1 MLINNQSIYKLEVN
15 SKMPNNDN
23 TTDINMN
30 KLNRSKSA
38 VDNIMSSIS
47 RYTYYSPEDAD
58 KAINDLNKKIN
69 GSINTIVNNNM
80 EAVGVPN
87 ISKLYSRLAGS
98 SKIRNN
104 PGMKGK
110 DIDEI
115 FENSPIMDTL
125 EDTFL
130 VNTYLRELDDEIDSV
145 CKYMPKLQ
153 EALDTKRDNVL
164 CAEHFSKDFLSMKTE
179 NVDDEMLFKSR
190 TDALKKTYNLLT
202 FVTDVYDNASKYG
215 EDFIYV
221 VPYKKAIGKL
231 LRDKPK
237 TAMANIRMEG
247 STIKINEGVNQVYSE
262 QLTTITE
269 SAATAT
275 KSTEFKKTNVFG
287 DKEQFGIN
295 VEIDESNIIYS
306 AVKGVEAAYNKLQK
320 ISESSLFNESSMD
333 NYEVKADLD
342 TAFKEKIL
350 KDTDVTGNLSFE
362 GVADNKRKNNGL
374 DGTASDGLIDNKKL
388 PNIKVPGCVLK
399 RLDHTQVCPIYIDD
413 MCLGYYYIE
422 LIEGKNFETFYG
434 LTTMTADPTVSSNYN
449 KAGALWNNVEQDH
462 QDQAVRYLASRL
474 SEYIDKKFVN
484 NNQDLRKEIYMI
496 LKSNDIFNN
505 PNMDRLRV
513 TFIPPDEMIHVYFK
527 MDPRTH
533 RGISDLD
540 KALLPAKIYCANYLT
555 NALQNMTR
563 GYDKRVY
570 YVKQTV
576 ETNIAKTLLNT
587 ITQIKKNDMNIRH
600 FRSINTVLGMTGRFN
615 DYIIPENASG
625 ESPIRMETIQG
636 NPAQIDGDLQ
646 NALEEMAINATDVP
660 LELIQARQSMQF
672 ATEYSMSSIKF
683 LRKVFKRQAQYE
695 VFLSRMVTK
704 LYNCEYNETDKKNIE
719 VEVILPPPVF
729 LNLTNST
736 QVIENARA
744 YVETVVNIDLGEN
757 PDPEVKRIYFK
768 KLMDEAVGT
777 YINIDQNKNFLN
789 EAIMESKENPPTQ
802 EEMM

>member
-1 MLINNQSIYKLEVN
+1 
-15 SKMPNNDN
+15 MPNNDN
-23 TTDINMN
+23 SNINFN

-38 VDNIMSSIS
+38 VDNIMNSIS
-47 RYTYYSPEDAD
+47 NYTYYSPDD
-58 KAINDLNKKIN
+58 NDGAINALNKKIN
-69 GSINTIVNNNM
+69 GSINAIVNNNM
-80 EAVGVPN
+80 DTVGVPN
-87 ISKLYSRLAGS
+87 ISKLYTRLANT
-98 SKIRNN
+98 SKAKNSPTIRGKDLEEIFDNN
-104 PGMKGK
+104 PIVDG
-110 DIDEI
+110 
-115 FENSPIMDTL
+115 L
-125 EDTFL
+125 EESFMQ
-130 VNTYLRELDDEIDSV
+130 NTYLRELDDEIDSV

-179 NVDDEMLFKSR
+179 NIDDEMLFKSR
-190 TDALKKTYNLLT
+190 TDSLKKVYNLLT

-215 EDFIYV
+215 EDFIYI
-221 VPYKKAIGKL
+221 VPYKKAIAKL
-231 LRDKPK
+231 LKDKPN
-237 TAMANIRMEG
+237 TALASIRMEG
-247 STIKINEGVNQVYSE
+247 STITISEGATQVYSE
-262 QLTTITE
+262 KLTTITE
-269 SAATAT
+269 STSEIST
-275 KSTEFKKTNVFG
+275 GSSSRTEKKSNIFG
-287 DKEQFGIN
+287 EKERFGID
-295 VEIDESNIIYS
+295 VEIDESNIIFS
-306 AVKGVEAAYNKLQK
+306 AVKGVESAYKKLQK
-320 ISESSLFNESSMD
+320 ISEASLFSEASNVIDTVS
-333 NYEVKADLD
+333 VKADLD
-342 TAFKEKIL
+342 TPFKDKIL
-350 KDTDVTGNLSFE
+350 KDTDITGNLSFD
-362 GVADNKRKNNGL
+362 GVADNKRRNDGL
-374 DGTASDGLIDNKKL
+374 DGTASDGLINDKKL
-388 PNIKVPGCVLK
+388 PKINVPGCVLK

-413 MCLGYYYIE
+413 MCMGYYYLE
-422 LIEGKNFETFYG
+422 LVDGATFDTLYG
-434 LTTMTADPTVSSNYN
+434 LTSMISDPMVSSNYD
-449 KAGALWNNVEQDH
+449 KAGTLWNSVEMDH

-505 PNMDRLRV
+505 PITSKLRI
-513 TFIPPDEMIHVYFK
+513 TFVPPDEMIHVYFK

-540 KALLPAKIYCANYLT
+540 KALMPAKIYCANYLT

-615 DYIIPENASG
+615 DYIIPENSSG

-636 NPAQIDGDLQ
+636 NPAQIDSDLQ
-646 NALEEMAINATDVP
+646 NALEEMAVNATDVP

-683 LRKVFKRQAQYE
+683 LRKIFKRQSQYE

-704 LYNCEYNETDKKNIE
+704 LYNCEYNENIE

-729 LNLTNST
+729 LNITNST

-744 YVETVVNIDLGEN
+744 YVETIVNIDLGEN
-757 PDPEVKRIYFK
+757 PDPEVKRLYFK

-777 YINIDQNKNFLN
+777 YINIDQNKDFLN
-789 EAIMESKENPPTQ
+789 EAIMQSKENPPQ
-802 EEMM
+802 EDQMM

>member
-1 MLINNQSIYKLEVN
+1 
-15 SKMPNNDN
+15 MPNNDN
-23 TTDINMN
+23 SNINFN
-30 KLNRSKSA
+30 KLNKSKSA
-38 VDNIMSSIS
+38 VDNIMNSIS
-47 RYTYYSPEDAD
+47 KYTYYSPDD
-58 KAINDLNKKIN
+58 NDGAINALNKKIN
-69 GSINTIVNNNM
+69 GSINAIVNNNM
-80 EAVGVPN
+80 DTVGVPN
-87 ISKLYSRLAGS
+87 ISKLYTRLANT
-98 SKIRNN
+98 SKVKNN
-104 PGMKGK
+104 PTMRGK
-110 DIDEI
+110 DLEEI
-115 FENSPIMDTL
+115 FDNNPIVDGL
-125 EDTFL
+125 EESFMQ
-130 VNTYLRELDDEIDSV
+130 NTYLRELDDEIDSV

-179 NVDDEMLFKSR
+179 NIDDEMLFKDR
-190 TDALKKTYNLLT
+190 TDSLKKVYNLLT

-221 VPYKKAIGKL
+221 VPYKKAIAKL
-231 LRDKPK
+231 LKDKPN
-237 TAMANIRMEG
+237 TALASIRMEG
-247 STIKINEGVNQVYSE
+247 STITISEGATQVYSE
-262 QLTTITE
+262 KLTTITE
-269 SAATAT
+269 STSEI
-275 KSTEFKKTNVFG
+275 STGSSSRTEKRSNIFG
-287 DKEQFGIN
+287 EKERFGID
-295 VEIDESNIIYS
+295 VEIDESNIIFS
-306 AVKGVEAAYNKLQK
+306 AVKGVESAYKKLQK
-320 ISESSLFNESSMD
+320 ITEASLFSESSNVIDTVS
-333 NYEVKADLD
+333 VKADLD
-342 TAFKEKIL
+342 TPFKDKIL
-350 KDTDVTGNLSFE
+350 KDTDITGNLSFD
-362 GVADNKRKNNGL
+362 GVADNKRRNDGL
-374 DGTASDGLIDNKKL
+374 DGTASDGLINDKKL
-388 PNIKVPGCVLK
+388 PKINVPGCVLK

-413 MCLGYYYIE
+413 MCMGYYYLE
-422 LIEGKNFETFYG
+422 LVDGATFDTLYG
-434 LTTMTADPTVSSNYN
+434 LTSMISDPMVSSNYD
-449 KAGALWNNVEQDH
+449 KAGTLWNSVEMDH

-505 PNMDRLRV
+505 PITSKLRI
-513 TFIPPDEMIHVYFK
+513 TFVPPDEMIHVYFK

-540 KALLPAKIYCANYLT
+540 KALMPAKIYCANYLT

-615 DYIIPENASG
+615 DYIIPENSSG

-636 NPAQIDGDLQ
+636 NPAQIDSDLQ
-646 NALEEMAINATDVP
+646 NALEEMAVNATDVP

-683 LRKVFKRQAQYE
+683 LRKIFKRQSQYE

-704 LYNCEYNETDKKNIE
+704 LYNCEYNENVE

-729 LNLTNST
+729 LNITNST

-744 YVETVVNIDLGEN
+744 YVETIVNIDLGEN
-757 PDPEVKRIYFK
+757 PDPEVKRLYFK

-777 YINIDQNKNFLN
+777 YINIDQNKDFLN
-789 EAIMESKENPPTQ
+789 EALMQSKENPPQ
-802 EEMM
+802 EDQMM